1 MPKRTYHRL
10 SSLITETRDRTG
22 SPIGCLLLA
31 ADRFSK
37 SDGFMLAGFLAFN
50 GLFSFVPFLLFLV
63 ALAGMLG
70 STENGT
76 FVVAFIFENL
86 PEDVAEVFELAL
98 ADIFQRR
105 ETELLTISTFA
116 IMWTTGSC
124 LEGLRKALNRAYG
137 VTTKRPYWK
146 RRAQSTAMVLGLS
159 LFFILA
165 TFCLVIAPLFWDWL
179 RDALGLSH
187 SIDLAAKL
195 ARYALGGLGL
205 FAIIAMLYRLLPN
218 VRLSWW
224 GVLPGAVLAV
234 LCLMGSSIL
243 YTAFLADFTD
253 YATVYGNLGGVIGA
267 LMFFFII
274 SAIVVFGA
282 QLNAVIEEARHG
294 EVGGS
299 RA

>member
-1 MPKRTYHRL
+1 MAKKTYHRL
-10 SSLITETRDRTG
+10 AEFVAAKRERPT

-37 SDGFMLAGFLAFN
+37 SDGFMLASYLAFN

-70 STENGT
+70 STEDGT

-86 PEDVAEVFELAL
+86 PDDVAEVFELTL

-105 ETELLTISTFA
+105 ESELLTITTLT

-137 VTTKRPYWK
+137 VTTRRPYWK

-165 TFCLVIAPLFWDWL
+165 TFSLVITPLFWDWL
-179 RDALGLSH
+179 RDALGLSR
-187 SIDLAAKL
+187 SIDFLADVV
-195 ARYALGGLGL
+195 RYAVGGLGL

-224 GVLPGAVLAV
+224 GILPGATLVVLS
-234 LCLMGSSIL
+234 LMVTSFL
-243 YTAFLADFTD
+243 YTAFLTDFTD
-253 YATVYGNLGGVIGA
+253 YATVYGNLGGVIAA
-267 LMFFFII
+267 LTFFFLV

-294 EVGGS
+294 EVGRG

>member
-1 MPKRTYHRL
+1 MTKQIQRLTTYVAAV
-10 SSLITETRDRTG
+10 RDRPR
-22 SPIGCLLLA
+22 SPIGCVILS

-37 SDGFMLAGFLAFN
+37 NDGFMLASFLAFN

-70 STENGT
+70 STEHGT

-105 ETELLTISTFA
+105 ESELLTISTLT

-137 VTTKRPYWK
+137 VTTRRPYWK
-146 RRAQSTAMVLGLS
+146 RRAQSTAMVFGLS

-165 TFCLVIAPLFWDWL
+165 TFCLVIAPLFWEWL
-179 RDALGLSH
+179 RDAFGLSQ
-187 SIDLAAKL
+187 SFDIMAKL
-195 ARYALGGLGL
+195 ARYALGGIGL
-205 FAIIAMLYRLLPN
+205 FAIIVMLYRLLPN

-224 GVLPGAVLAV
+224 GVLPGATLVV
-234 LCLMGSSIL
+234 VCLMATSIL

-294 EVGGS
+294 DVGGS